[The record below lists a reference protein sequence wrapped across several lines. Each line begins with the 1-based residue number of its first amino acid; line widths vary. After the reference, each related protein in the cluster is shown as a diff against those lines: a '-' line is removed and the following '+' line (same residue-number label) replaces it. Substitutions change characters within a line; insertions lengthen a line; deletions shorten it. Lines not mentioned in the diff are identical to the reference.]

1 LSGSLNFYIAFTNVI
16 KENKVI
22 GMHLLQN
29 LFKQVQFQSER
40 AEITEN
46 SAIQGVSSVQ
56 YERETFSNP
65 VQGVN

>member
-1 LSGSLNFYIAFTNVI
+1 
-16 KENKVI
+16 
-22 GMHLLQN
+22 

-46 SAIQGVSSVQ
+46 SAIQGISRVQ
-56 YERETFSNP
+56 YERKTFRIP